1 VQLEDRRRTN
11 STIRFRTALR
21 GRAFKLLGIRTHSHG
36 PHTEIHT
43 ATKRK
48 RVECIIT
55 GGVAPRVSGPGALLM
70 KHFPAFVTAY
80 RESLAASS
88 SVTLGIVN
96 AAANINHCYA
106 SVKLWLLLERMLSQ
120 APEVPHGNTLIPKV
134 MPFMIWNDLWTP
146 FSDLITAYEADVS
159 SRQNTVCATSNTV
172 NSPPARSN

>member
-11 STIRFRTALR
+11 STIGFRTALG
-21 GRAFKLLGIRTHSHG
+21 GRAFKLLGIRTHMDHIQKFTRQLSVNVWNVLLLAALLHAS
-36 PHTEIHT
+36 P
-43 ATKRK
+43 
-48 RVECIIT
+48 
-55 GGVAPRVSGPGALLM
+55 GPGALLM

-88 SVTLGIVN
+88 SIALGIVN

-120 APEVPHGNTLIPKV
+120 APGVPHGNTLIPKV
-134 MPFMIWNDLWTP
+134 MPFVIWNDLWTP

-172 NSPPARSN
+172 NSPTARSN